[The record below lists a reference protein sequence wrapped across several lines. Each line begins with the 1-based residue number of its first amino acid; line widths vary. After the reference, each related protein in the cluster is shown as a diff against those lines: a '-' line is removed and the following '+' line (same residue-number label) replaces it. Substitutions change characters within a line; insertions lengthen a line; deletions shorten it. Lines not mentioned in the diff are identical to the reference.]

1 VTPEEVDHLFSV
13 YAVERQDDQ
22 NAIVVA
28 FAIATTGLT
37 YVIAAVAY
45 LNERCDHSGCTN
57 LPVWVQLF
65 APAVAVVFVGF
76 LVLNVAATRMRSIHL
91 QRLEAALK
99 IALPTGKEA
108 PQFHTDAGIVWRPD
122 RLLDKPH
129 VRVLFAVITFVAYG
143 IVNLVMIGFTWVAL
157 APGPW
162 MRLKIVFAIAYGVI
176 EFVEILGFAAP
187 LGHPRFRYE
196 GSRESSG
203 RRILLPRSLLLRG
216 SRRP

>member
-1 VTPEEVDHLFSV
+1 VTPEQTDHLFSV

-45 LNERCDHSGCTN
+45 LNQRCDRSGCPG

-65 APAVAVVFVGF
+65 APAVAVVLVGF
-76 LVLNVAATRMRSIHL
+76 LVLNVAATRMRSVHI

-99 IALPTGKEA
+99 IPLAAGKEA

-122 RLLDKPH
+122 HLLDKPH
-129 VRVLFAVITFVAYG
+129 VRMVFAVITFVSYG
-143 IVNLVMIGFTWVAL
+143 IVNLIMIGFTWAAL
-157 APGPW
+157 VPGPW
-162 MRLKIVFAIAYGVI
+162 TRLKIAFAAAYGVI
-176 EFVEILGFAAP
+176 EFVEILGFAMP
-187 LGHPRFRYE
+187 LNHERFRYE
-196 GSRESSG
+196 GPHEQSG
-203 RRILLPRSLLLRG
+203 KGLLLPRPLA
-216 SRRP
+216 